1 MTHLVL
7 CTMKNSRVLLRVL
20 LRLVSTL
27 SAGAVT
33 AALFPGALGG
43 DTRALLG
50 LNLAVW
56 LNLALVDFA
65 LAAVLFGLICKV
77 MSHARVTRH
86 DVRIGAVFTALLF
99 TIGKALIGQY
109 VEHSGISSAPS
120 AGDLLVVLLF
130 WWRALLG
137 VCKLRPSGSL
147 RAGTSRWNYRL
158 PALSMKH
165 GPALLA
171 SSDQMRWPKAARL

>member
-50 LNLAVW
+50 LNLAVRLLACGNKSMELSVASVVDEAW
-56 LNLALVDFA
+56 ASVAGVVRSDAMAKGGALVADGVDA
-65 LAAVLFGLICKV
+65 IWRSV
-77 MSHARVTRH
+77 
-86 DVRIGAVFTALLF
+86 DVACDRTLCI
-99 TIGKALIGQY
+99 
-109 VEHSGISSAPS
+109 
-120 AGDLLVVLLF
+120 D
-130 WWRALLG
+130 R
-137 VCKLRPSGSL
+137 
-147 RAGTSRWNYRL
+147 
-158 PALSMKH
+158 
-165 GPALLA
+165 
-171 SSDQMRWPKAARL
+171 